1 VLEPKFSATRLAGQW
16 AGSFGLLAVSAQ
28 RTAAPLVIAQLVEPV
43 VGLLVGLA
51 AELEISEL
59 GGHWTVDSQGTEC
72 TSLGRKEAGLHM

>member
-1 VLEPKFSATRLAGQW
+1 MIISCLVAKQILLDYFEWVLEPKFSATRLGGQW

-28 RTAAPLVIAQLVEPV
+28 RTATPLVIAQLVEPV

-59 GGHWTVDSQGTEC
+59 GGH
-72 TSLGRKEAGLHM
+72 